1 MQIPHYIQKNHKKC
15 CVESHVAELMGHFSS
30 MFNGLARSF
39 SMKKGRKNEKCGGRE
54 AAEAMAKM
62 AKKNEMMLCSS
73 GTVHVDG
80 SNNFASVFS
89 KRGQKG
95 VNQDCCIVWE
105 VCISLSSLSYSYG
118 RNSFNC
124 DNNT

>member
-1 MQIPHYIQKNHKKC
+1 MQIPRYIQEKHKKC
-15 CVESHVAELMGHFSS
+15 LVENHVVELMGHFSS

-54 AAEAMAKM
+54 AAEAMAKE

-73 GTVHVDG
+73 GIVHVDG

-105 VCISLSSLSYSYG
+105 VHRYYY
-118 RNSFNC
+118 
-124 DNNT
+124 